1 MSLLSRVRE
10 LLSRKKMT
18 IAELERALN
27 FSQGSIGKWDKQSPS
42 SERLQK
48 VADYFQVSTDYLLGR
63 SEQPYYALTEKEKL
77 DIGQEVD
84 RLLDGM
90 ATDAEVNFYGE
101 PMTEEGKA
109 ALKAAIQMA
118 MELNK
123 QKAKQHF
130 TPKKYRSWFE
140 VTPWQS
146 VMRSTSYI
154 VRMQRT
160 MRVALPRIRRL
171 TYWSCRWTPIPA
183 VWRSE
188 TVVLTLSSS
197 MSWLRRIYK
206 SIHSAMSW
214 ATAYCISRLALHSCD
229 QSLYRHPSCAWR
241 RRRIALPL
249 SCSIGSMQSC
259 HSCLKRQS
267 PNISACHITL

>member
-63 SEQPYYALTEKEKL
+63 SEQPYYTLTEKEKL

-130 TPKKYRSWFE
+130 TPKKYR
-140 VTPWQS
+140 
-146 VMRSTSYI
+146 
-154 VRMQRT
+154 
-160 MRVALPRIRRL
+160 
-171 TYWSCRWTPIPA
+171 
-183 VWRSE
+183 
-188 TVVLTLSSS
+188 
-197 MSWLRRIYK
+197 
-206 SIHSAMSW
+206 
-214 ATAYCISRLALHSCD
+214 
-229 QSLYRHPSCAWR
+229 
-241 RRRIALPL
+241 
-249 SCSIGSMQSC
+249 
-259 HSCLKRQS
+259 
-267 PNISACHITL
+267 N